1 MAKFNCFS
9 GRTGKKKKTKSDL
22 AELQKPAELN
32 YLKKTLQ
39 VSIHHSEEPFQVG
52 EGKSSTLDVSILYP
66 SENNSKL
73 DVKVTNHESPAAG
86 VVEAAYEGEDERDD
100 NSIKQ
105 NLSDFDLPDQDTCGE
120 EFEFQFSSSVG
131 KQFDKIIIEGEG
143 SEGVG
148 VGVGAGGGGGVD
160 AIQSGHVSDPGIGKA
175 VCWASPKLK
184 RSCSNLETR
193 DVHRNLS
200 HQLQP
205 PKCQSFEKLQELAD
219 EMRDYVDPGSPGSIM
234 THRSADKVMLKKCSS
249 SQILPSRSRRL
260 WWKLFL
266 WSHRNLQRPWTTKA
280 TPTNSAF
287 NQQGGYCSDSL
298 EPNRAVGK
306 GMMESP
312 GSFTEETWTNGP
324 SNNKSNNQDHEN
336 LCNGVS
342 GLWPQNQWV
351 AFSAESSSLRRVDE
365 WVKDLQIEPCV
376 SIDEVGGDKDPD
388 TFFPPSPER
397 TSTHMPRRGEP
408 NLTEE
413 ILYANSVI
421 QSLNS
426 SSTVAHIS
434 GIGLKAI
441 PTISHLSGLRSVNLS
456 GNLIAHINPGSLP
469 KGLHTLNLSRN
480 KISAIE
486 GLKELTRL
494 RILDLSYNRISR
506 IGHGLSNCAIIKELY
521 LAGNKISDVE
531 GLYRILKLTVLDLS
545 FNKIST
551 TKALGQLVANYN
563 SLQALNLLGN
573 PIQSNVSD
581 DQLRKAV
588 VGLLPN
594 LVYLNKQAI
603 KAQRAREVAT
613 DSIAK
618 AALGNSSWS
627 SRRKTSRKTSHMA
640 SSTISGHRSTASV
653 AHKGRHRSKAPTARH
668 YSSALASSSR

>member
-9 GRTGKKKKTKSDL
+9 VRSGKKKKAKDGLES
-22 AELQKPAELN
+22 QMPAELN
-32 YLKKTLQ
+32 SLTKTLQ
-39 VSIHHSEEPFQVG
+39 VSIHHTEESFQDG
-52 EGKSSTLDVSILYP
+52 EAKSSTMDVAILYP

-73 DVKVTNHESPAAG
+73 DVKETNNENPVGGGGA
-86 VVEAAYEGEDERDD
+86 VEAAYEGEDERDD
-100 NSIKQ
+100 NSIKR
-105 NLSDFDLPDQDTCGE
+105 NLSDFDLAAQDTCGE
-120 EFEFQFSSSVG
+120 EFEFRFSTSLE
-131 KQFDKIIIEGEG
+131 KQFDNTVVEGGEG
-143 SEGVG
+143 
-148 VGVGAGGGGGVD
+148 AD
-160 AIQSGHVSDPGIGKA
+160 AIQTGHVSDPGIGKA

-193 DVHRNLS
+193 DVLRDLS
-200 HQLQP
+200 HQMP
-205 PKCQSFEKLQELAD
+205 PSKSQSFEKLQELAD
-219 EMRDYVDPGSPGSIM
+219 KMWNYVEPGSPESIM
-234 THRSADKVMLKKCSS
+234 THRSADKVMLKKRSS

-266 WSHRNLQRPWTTKA
+266 WSHRNLQKPWTTKA
-280 TPTNSAF
+280 AAPTSSAF
-287 NQQGGYCSDSL
+287 NQQGGYCSDNL

-306 GMMESP
+306 SMMESP
-312 GSFTEETWTNGP
+312 GSFAEETWTNDP
-324 SNNKSNNQDHEN
+324 SNSKVEDQNQES

-365 WVKDLQIEPCV
+365 WVKDLQIEPRL
-376 SIDEVGGDKDPD
+376 SIDYIRDDNDED
-388 TFFPPSPER
+388 TFSPPCPER
-397 TSTHMPRRGEP
+397 TASHTARRGEP

-413 ILYANSVI
+413 ILHANSVI

-456 GNLIAHINPGSLP
+456 GNLIVHINSGSLP

-506 IGHGLSNCAIIKELY
+506 IGHGLSNCAIIKELH

-531 GLYRILKLTVLDLS
+531 GLHRLLKLTVLDLS

-573 PIQSNVSD
+573 PIQSNMSD
-581 DQLRKAV
+581 EQLRKAV
-588 VGLLPN
+588 IGLLPN

-603 KAQRAREVAT
+603 KAQRAREAAT

-618 AALGNSSWS
+618 AALGGNSSWN
-627 SRRKTSRKTSHMA
+627 SRRRSSRKTSQMIA
-640 SSTISGHRSTASV
+640 SSSLSGRRSSTASV
-653 AHKGRHRSKAPTARH
+653 AAHKGRHRSKAPTPRP
-668 YSSALASSSR
+668 SSLGLASSR

>member
-9 GRTGKKKKTKSDL
+9 VRAGKKKKT
-22 AELQKPAELN
+22 
-32 YLKKTLQ
+32 KTLQ
-39 VSIHHSEEPFQVG
+39 VSIHHPEEPFQV
-52 EGKSSTLDVSILYP
+52 EEAKSSTLDVSIHYP
-66 SENNSKL
+66 SENDSRL
-73 DVKVTNHESPAAG
+73 DVKITNHEIPIRRGA
-86 VVEAAYEGEDERDD
+86 VEAAYEGEDERDD
-100 NSIKQ
+100 NSIKR
-105 NLSDFDLPDQDTCGE
+105 NLSDYDLPAQATCGE
-120 EFEFQFSSSVG
+120 EFEFRLSNASG
-131 KQFDKIIIEGEG
+131 KQFDKITIE
-143 SEGVG
+143 
-148 VGVGAGGGGGVD
+148 GGGGAD
-160 AIQSGHVSDPGIGKA
+160 MTIQSGHVSDPGIGRA
-175 VCWASPKLK
+175 VSWASPKLK

-193 DVHRNLS
+193 DVLRNLT
-200 HQLQP
+200 HQLP
-205 PKCQSFEKLQELAD
+205 PTKSQSYEELQGLAD
-219 EMRDYVDPGSPGSIM
+219 KMRNYVDPGSPGSVM
-234 THRSADKVMLKKCSS
+234 THHSADKVMLKKRSS

-266 WSHRNLQRPWTTKA
+266 WSHRNLQNPWSTKA
-280 TPTNSAF
+280 PPTSFAF

-298 EPNRAVGK
+298 EPNRAAGK

-312 GSFTEETWTNGP
+312 GSFAEETWAGP
-324 SNNKSNNQDHEN
+324 SNIKSEDQNQES

-365 WVKDLQIEPCV
+365 WVKDLQIQPRL
-376 SIDEVGGDKDPD
+376 EVGDDGDDDAD

-397 TSTHMPRRGEP
+397 SSTHITRRGEP

-456 GNLIAHINPGSLP
+456 GNLIVHINPGSLP

-531 GLYRILKLTVLDLS
+531 GLHRLLKLTVLDLS

-581 DQLRKAV
+581 EQLRKAV

-627 SRRKTSRKTSHMA
+627 SRRRTSRKTSHVA
-640 SSTISGHRSTASV
+640 SSPISGHRSTASV
-653 AHKGRHRSKAPTARH
+653 AHKGGRHRSKAAPTLRH
-668 YSSALASSSR
+668 SSLGMPSSALASSSR